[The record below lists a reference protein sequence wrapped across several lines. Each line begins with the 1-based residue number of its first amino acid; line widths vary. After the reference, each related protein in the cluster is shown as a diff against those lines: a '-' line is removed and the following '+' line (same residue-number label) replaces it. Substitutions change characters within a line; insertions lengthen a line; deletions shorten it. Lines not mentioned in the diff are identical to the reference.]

1 MLTIEPG
8 STLKKSSMNPDGLS
22 GTSSKA
28 YLPPYNVYG
37 LKERAIKIGHR
48 NQSQSVTNHSE

>member
-8 STLKKSSMNPDGLS
+8 STLKKSSLNPDGMS

-37 LKERAIKIGHR
+37 LKERATKIGQR
-48 NQSQSVTNHSE
+48 N